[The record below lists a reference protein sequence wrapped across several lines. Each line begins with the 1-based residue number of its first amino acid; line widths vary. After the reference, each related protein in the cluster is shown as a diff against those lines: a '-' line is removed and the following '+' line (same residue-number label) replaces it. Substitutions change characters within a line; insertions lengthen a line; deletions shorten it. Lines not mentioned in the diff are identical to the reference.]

1 MGLLDQNNYAG
12 YAQEGQR
19 LAVEPM
25 SFTPMDAARFVAEAT
40 PIIGDAMAAKE
51 VYDELQKPDPNYAL
65 VAALGG
71 AALVGLVPGLGDAMA
86 AGIKKGARGLLDTAK
101 RIEVDPNALGMSGGN
116 IRLKQNANPEGY
128 VKPTAAELRREAN
141 IQKFGYDPNEVSQT
155 VDTSYRGGHQPRG
168 PQSENPVRLDDIT
181 KSVTGESGGY
191 PSEFYG
197 PNGAKYYAPGPR
209 FSGDEY
215 GMANK
220 ESYSAIIKAK
230 GSPDAEVTMYRAV
243 PNEDSITSIN
253 EGDFVTL
260 SPTYAKL
267 HGAEG
272 YGPRGDGAGKV
283 ISQKVKVKDLYFAGD
298 DVNEFGYFPDKGNT
312 VTPSLPAPRNEAEAM
327 AKKVLE
333 MRASGNARDVTE
345 KMMDAADDQY
355 MFKNTPIPMDVSSR
369 MARADQMNP
378 RKGFHGTN
386 ADIKGFEGNV
396 FSTDNPTLASTYARG
411 ISDGQIYPLRLGS
424 KFGDTIVEGA
434 GADWHKM
441 NISDIKDPSVQS
453 WLDWAEGQKIS
464 TREIENAARKEGR
477 SGVQFKNIKDTGPGI
492 NSSQFKNIGYTKE
505 QERDLQRQYMK
516 DLSNPSNVDVRLSPN
531 LVRSQFARF
540 DPEFKHLKNLTAA
553 GLLAPGVLAAMQEY
567 KKQQELERGLLSR

>member
-51 VYDELQKPDPNYAL
+51 VYDELQKPDPNYAM

-101 RIEVDPNALGMSGGN
+101 RIEVDPNALGMSFGNIKLNPKADPTQTGWTFRDVEKPILNKAENRRVSALTSRVEEVPINQIYATQPTVNPDFSTTSSSAGELPFVVRKNGKMFVQDGHHRLTKVAEEGVQNAKVRFIDLDGADTSTPLLDYDSNFNSDFQESVKGILDTLSSPPLGN
-116 IRLKQNANPEGY
+116 IRLKPNANPEGY

-181 KSVTGESGGY
+181 KSTTGERAGY
-191 PSEFYG
+191 PSDFYG
-197 PNGAKYYAPGPR
+197 SNGSKYYAPGPR

-272 YGPRGDGAGKV
+272 YGLRGNDAGKV

-298 DVNEFGYFPDKGNT
+298 DVNEFGYFP
-312 VTPSLPAPRNEAEAM
+312 
-327 AKKVLE
+327 
-333 MRASGNARDVTE
+333 
-345 KMMDAADDQY
+345 
-355 MFKNTPIPMDVSSR
+355 
-369 MARADQMNP
+369 
-378 RKGFHGTN
+378 
-386 ADIKGFEGNV
+386 
-396 FSTDNPTLASTYARG
+396 
-411 ISDGQIYPLRLGS
+411 
-424 KFGDTIVEGA
+424 
-434 GADWHKM
+434 
-441 NISDIKDPSVQS
+441 
-453 WLDWAEGQKIS
+453 
-464 TREIENAARKEGR
+464 
-477 SGVQFKNIKDTGPGI
+477 
-492 NSSQFKNIGYTKE
+492 NS
-505 QERDLQRQYMK
+505 
-516 DLSNPSNVDVRLSPN
+516 
-531 LVRSQFARF
+531 
-540 DPEFKHLKNLTAA
+540 
-553 GLLAPGVLAAMQEY
+553 GLLSEPKL
-567 KKQQELERGLLSR
+567 KKQQELQRGLLSR